1 MDVAVT
7 GATGVIGRSVVRTLA
22 GAGHRVRVLVRASA
36 DPAVVER
43 LAARPEVRVVR
54 GDLTD
59 RDSWAALL
67 DGAEACVHA
76 ALAHVP
82 GRYRGGEGGEATRFA
97 DVNAGGSA
105 ALALAARGAGVGR
118 FVFLSSRAVFDGLAV
133 RFPEVI
139 GDDAACRPSSLY
151 GWCKAS
157 VESLLSVL
165 AAEGWATSVVRPTG
179 VYGEDPV
186 PRRPAKWAGI
196 VEGARLGRQP
206 PPSGPGR
213 TEVHVDDVAAVV
225 AALLARPREDVRGLR
240 VNCSDV
246 FVTDAWLRRCA
257 DLILAGED
265 PPAHD
270 LRPAPGTPNVLG
282 HVALDR
288 LGLELRGP
296 RGVVETIRDLLAG
309 AAARPMDPGAPVP
322 RRAPRRSPAHEAGRP
337 RPRAGRPAPRGPT
350 PPGRG

>member
-1 MDVAVT
+1 LTVEVAVT

-36 DPAVVER
+36 DPAVVEQ
-43 LAARPEVRVVR
+43 LAARPDVRAVR

-59 RDSWAALL
+59 RESWTALL

-82 GRYRGGEGGEATRFA
+82 ERYRGGEGGEPTRFA
-97 DVNAGGSA
+97 DVNVGGSA
-105 ALALAARGAGVGR
+105 ALAFAARGAGVGR

-139 GDDAACRPSSLY
+139 DDDAACRPSSLY

-186 PRRPAKWAGI
+186 TRRPAKWAGI
-196 VEGARLGRQP
+196 VDGALRGRQP
-206 PPSGPGR
+206 PPIGPGR
-213 TEVHVDDVAAVV
+213 TEIHVDDVAAVV
-225 AALLARPREDVRGLR
+225 AALLARPQEHVRGLR

-265 PPAHD
+265 PPAHH
-270 LRPAPGTPNVLG
+270 LRPTPGTPNVLG

-296 RGVVETIRDLLAG
+296 RGVVETIRDLLA
-309 AAARPMDPGAPVP
+309 AAAA
-322 RRAPRRSPAHEAGRP
+322 
-337 RPRAGRPAPRGPT
+337 
-350 PPGRG
+350 